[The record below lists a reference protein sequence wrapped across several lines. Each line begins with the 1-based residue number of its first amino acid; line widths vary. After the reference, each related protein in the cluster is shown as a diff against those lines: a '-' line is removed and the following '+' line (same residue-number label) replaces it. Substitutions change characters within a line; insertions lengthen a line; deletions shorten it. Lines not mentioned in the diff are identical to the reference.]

1 MWLPPIAP
9 THWGTFRQFSKTS
22 AISFNFLESG
32 NLMCTCRR
40 TFITACRSPAHSW
53 IQCSLQP
60 RKADWHFCTH
70 CQWQASKAQWQ
81 FVFSQVHTSGNW
93 CSFAQAHVWDDN
105 RCTQKTPVRPGN
117 SGSNCSGVNSG
128 TNGIPP
134 LVLSRI
140 GPHCRCP
147 SSHDHQG
154 YLLRR
159 WRCTDII

>member
-40 TFITACRSPAHSW
+40 TFITA
-53 IQCSLQP
+53 LQ
-60 RKADWHFCTH
+60 K
-70 CQWQASKAQWQ
+70 S
-81 FVFSQVHTSGNW
+81 
-93 CSFAQAHVWDDN
+93 
-105 RCTQKTPVRPGN
+105 CTQLNTVLTPTPKSWLTLLYSLPVASFQRAMAIRFLT
-117 SGSNCSGVNSG
+117 G
-128 TNGIPP
+128 THKRKLVFLRSSTCLRRQQMYSKDSRETRKFWTELFWSEFRYNGIPP

-154 YLLRR
+154 YLLRK